1 MYEGSEKMQSSGH
14 HLCHISSRAAKSC
27 TLVGNSIYPL
37 LSSTSQI
44 KKKLFPRLL
53 IYYMHQFRKHD
64 TQLINITLNN
74 ANKYIILNIC
84 NLINFS
90 DRLLIFRL
98 LCDISGRI

>member
-1 MYEGSEKMQSSGH
+1 MGGAKWQKWEEHVSLWSGLTNQFARVTRALVAH
-14 HLCHISSRAAKSC
+14 HKF
-27 TLVGNSIYPL
+27 
-37 LSSTSQI
+37 
-44 KKKLFPRLL
+44 KKELFQTLL

-74 ANKYIILNIC
+74 ANKYIILNVY